1 MAATIATDTAVRT
14 NSRPGRDRAI
24 AGGTVPR
31 SGPIL
36 GTASRSGDGTLADG
50 DPAVA
55 VIGSGRRLRAAATA
69 GWPPPARY
77 AVPRAAGPA
86 LVRPARGSGG
96 ACPGGGGGGHA
107 PS

>member
-14 NSRPGRDRAI
+14 NSRPGRGRAI

-31 SGPIL
+31 SGPVP

-55 VIGSGRRLRAAATA
+55 VIGSGRRLRAATTA
-69 GWPPPARY
+69 GWPPPAQN
-77 AVPRAAGPA
+77 AGPRAAGPA
-86 LVRPARGSGG
+86 LLRPARGSGG
-96 ACPGGGGGGHA
+96 GCRGGRG
-107 PS
+107 

>member
-1 MAATIATDTAVRT
+1 MAATIATETAVRT
-14 NSRPGRDRAI
+14 NSRPRRDRAI
-24 AGGTVPR
+24 AGGPVPR
-31 SGPIL
+31 SGPVA

-55 VIGSGRRLRAAATA
+55 VIGSGRGLRAAATA

-77 AVPRAAGPA
+77 AVPRYAVPRVAGPA

-96 ACPGGGGGGHA
+96 GCRGGRG
-107 PS
+107 